1 MNLDKLNK
9 HKLYEHKF
17 KPEGMG
23 MINTIGMNMNLVMN
37 NRIPGTQNIFMTM
50 PMMPM
55 NPGMIL
61 NNPMNSINQVNQNN
75 QTNGILPTSN
85 IINNNVMQKQNSNN
99 NIIQN

>member
-1 MNLDKLNK
+1 
-9 HKLYEHKF
+9 
-17 KPEGMG
+17 
-23 MINTIGMNMNLVMN
+23 MN

-61 NNPMNSINQVNQNN
+61 NNPMNSINQINQNN
-75 QTNGILPTSN
+75 QTNGILPASN

>member
-1 MNLDKLNK
+1 
-9 HKLYEHKF
+9 
-17 KPEGMG
+17 MG

-37 NRIPGTQNIFMTM
+37 NRIPGPQNIFMTM
-50 PMMPM
+50 PMMPI

-85 IINNNVMQKQNSNN
+85 IINNKVLPKQNSNS